1 MLLGCS
7 SGSIAK
13 HPSLSCA
20 SGERVRVA
28 GDGSCWLY
36 AVLASLSLLD
46 HAAPAVESPSE
57 VDYSMSQWLLA
68 ETQVHVLTHVE
79 LFPRAICA
87 LSVTTTCS
95 NMGVHFCAIIMLA
108 KSVAPSYLCRA
119 KLKLACS
126 ARSSQKS
133 TASTLGFSRYCVS
146 RPPRNRSMEVCCML
160 QAPTLACAVVRILQQ
175 YNAPP
180 LLV

>member
-7 SGSIAK
+7 SVTIAK

-28 GDGSCWLY
+28 GNGSCWLY

-46 HAAPAVESPSE
+46 HAAPAVENPSE
-57 VDYSMSQWLLA
+57 VDYSLSQWLLA

-108 KSVAPSYLCRA
+108 KSVAPSHLCRA
-119 KLKLACS
+119 KLTLACS

-133 TASTLGFSRYCVS
+133 TAPTKIEKLESLLRLTAASKQKHGSVLHVAS
-146 RPPRNRSMEVCCML
+146 PNPRLCSS
-160 QAPTLACAVVRILQQ
+160 AHITAA
-175 YNAPP
+175 
-180 LLV
+180 

>member
-7 SGSIAK
+7 SGTLAK

-28 GDGSCWLY
+28 GNGSCWLY

-46 HAAPAVESPSE
+46 HAAPAVENPSE

-68 ETQVHVLTHVE
+68 ETQVHFLTHVE

-108 KSVAPSYLCRA
+108 KSVAPSHLCRA

-126 ARSSQKS
+126 ARSSQNS
-133 TASTLGFSRYCVS
+133 TAATLSLSRFCVS
-146 RPPRNRSMEVCCML
+146 RPPRKRSMEVCCML

-175 YNAPP
+175 HNAPP

>member
-7 SGSIAK
+7 SGTIAK

-28 GDGSCWLY
+28 GNGSCWLY

-46 HAAPAVESPSE
+46 HAAPAVENPSE

-108 KSVAPSYLCRA
+108 KSVAPSHLCRA

-126 ARSSQKS
+126 ARSSQNS
-133 TASTLGFSRYCVS
+133 TAATLSLSRFCVS
-146 RPPRNRSMEVCCML
+146 RPPRKRSMEVCCML

-175 YNAPP
+175 HNAPP

>member
-7 SGSIAK
+7 SGTIAK

-20 SGERVRVA
+20 SGERVKVV
-28 GDGSCWLY
+28 GNGSCWLY

-46 HAAPAVESPSE
+46 HAAPAVENPSE
-57 VDYSMSQWLLA
+57 VDYSLSQWLLA

-108 KSVAPSYLCRA
+108 KSVAPSHLCRA

-126 ARSSQKS
+126 ARSSQNS
-133 TASTLGFSRYCVS
+133 TAAT
-146 RPPRNRSMEVCCML
+146 
-160 QAPTLACAVVRILQQ
+160 
-175 YNAPP
+175 
-180 LLV
+180 